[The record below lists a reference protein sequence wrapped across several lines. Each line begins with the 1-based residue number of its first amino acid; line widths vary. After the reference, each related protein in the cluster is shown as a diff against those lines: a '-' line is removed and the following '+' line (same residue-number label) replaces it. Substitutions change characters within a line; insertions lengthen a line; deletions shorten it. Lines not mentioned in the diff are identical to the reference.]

1 MEAKV
6 NTSLLHFTSNIEE
19 HNEINM
25 EIDPAKTTLVV
36 MEECFLQANVI
47 TTSIATKSYT
57 HVGSI
62 RVLK

>member
-25 EIDPAKTTLVV
+25 EIDLAKTTLVI
-36 MEECFLQANVI
+36 MEECFLPANII
-47 TTSIATKSYT
+47 TTSIATTSYT
-57 HVGSI
+57 HFGSTRI
-62 RVLK
+62 NS